1 MIKAILRIYK
11 LGNAQNH
18 QPILVQFDA
27 IKQIRT
33 KNGQNMA
40 FVTLNDGM
48 LLMDGVIFPDKFKKY
63 ETSISNEEMYIV
75 IGKFEKEINNYN
87 LL

>member
-1 MIKAILRIYK
+1 
-11 LGNAQNH
+11 
-18 QPILVQFDA
+18 
-27 IKQIRT
+27 
-33 KNGQNMA
+33 MA

>member
-1 MIKAILRIYK
+1 
-11 LGNAQNH
+11 
-18 QPILVQFDA
+18 
-27 IKQIRT
+27 
-33 KNGQNMA
+33 MA

-75 IGKFEKEINNYN
+75 IGKFEKKSTITTYYKSDH
-87 LL
+87 